1 MKFSSGLTKFSP
13 YVRAERTETTC
24 PLSKYVRDGVVKQ
37 CFQPLSPSDR
47 ELADETEKAECRLQ
61 DNNSIKVIHLSFN
74 CCTSPPQTLYI
85 INLTVVLKPSN

>member
-61 DNNSIKVIHLSFN
+61 DNNSIESYIFHSIVVHLRPKRY
-74 CCTSPPQTLYI
+74 TSST
-85 INLTVVLKPSN
+85 

>member
-47 ELADETEKAECRLQ
+47 AFAGETEDSECGYFFFVWNIRDL
-61 DNNSIKVIHLSFN
+61 VHLFKKR
-74 CCTSPPQTLYI
+74 Q
-85 INLTVVLKPSN
+85 

>member
-47 ELADETEKAECRLQ
+47 ELADETEKAGCRLQ
-61 DNNSIKVIHLSFN
+61 DNNSIE
-74 CCTSPPQTLYI
+74 
-85 INLTVVLKPSN
+85 